1 MNIESFPLEGTDLPC
16 KLSELAENTESQWLA
31 PEDLDKPFFLTQENR
46 HELAPV
52 SAETKEKMEEAGFP
66 DSVIEAIGSDAEAN
80 IYLEAELEPQ
90 QVNGK
95 DALVRTDID
104 LDQKDLFGDTNLE
117 RMEQGRAPLDAQG
130 NPIELHHVG
139 QKPDSP
145 LAELTRAEHREGGN
159 DNGLHN
165 KLKESEIDRSDFGKE
180 RQEYWKARAGQ
191 IHNQA

>member
-46 HELAPV
+46 NELAPV

-90 QVNGK
+90 
-95 DALVRTDID
+95 
-104 LDQKDLFGDTNLE
+104 
-117 RMEQGRAPLDAQG
+117 
-130 NPIELHHVG
+130 
-139 QKPDSP
+139 
-145 LAELTRAEHREGGN
+145 
-159 DNGLHN
+159 
-165 KLKESEIDRSDFGKE
+165 
-180 RQEYWKARAGQ
+180 
-191 IHNQA
+191 